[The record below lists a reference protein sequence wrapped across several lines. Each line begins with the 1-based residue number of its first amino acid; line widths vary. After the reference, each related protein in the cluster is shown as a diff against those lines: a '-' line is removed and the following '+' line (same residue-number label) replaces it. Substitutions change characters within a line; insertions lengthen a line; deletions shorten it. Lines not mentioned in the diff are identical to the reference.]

1 MLKVF
6 KTISRYFE
14 EKKALRQAQK
24 ATTELLI
31 KEYNELIH
39 EYRLVQE
46 KTSKLSKR
54 KRGFVVLRVQ
64 HLISK
69 GHIKVNKQ

>member
-1 MLKVF
+1 MLIVF
-6 KTISRYFE
+6 KTISRYFK
-14 EKKALRQAQK
+14 EKKARRKAQK
-24 ATTELLI
+24 ATTERLI

-46 KTSKLSKR
+46 KTSKLSRTKR
-54 KRGFVVLRVQ
+54 DFVVLRVQ

-69 GHIKVNKQ
+69 GHIKVHKQ